1 MGEITDL
8 QSFFFTSWHEMTS
21 AYVITH
27 VALKWEISQPK
38 WNYKEASTGGFFLL
52 QT

>member
-8 QSFFFTSWHEMTS
+8 QGFFFISWYEMTS

-27 VALKWEISQPK
+27 AALKWKISQPK
-38 WNYKEASTGGFFLL
+38 WNYKEAWWVFF
-52 QT
+52 